1 MSTGLNKDAEGDIS
15 IMVWSGD
22 GQYYEDIGHMDW
34 TKDDIKAQNVAAVYA
49 VAKKFNETYPNV
61 KINLLLNQVILTR
74 PEQTHGIR
82 KLKTLK

>member
-1 MSTGLNKDAEGDIS
+1 MQKVTYQSWYG
-15 IMVWSGD
+15 SGD

-61 KINLLLNQVILTR
+61 KINLFA
-74 PEQTHGIR
+74 
-82 KLKTLK
+82 KTGDPNAGRNKHMGSGN